1 MDNPRRRRR
10 VSIDTMLALYVLATF
25 LAATLTFLLQPFAAR
40 LILPLFGGTPSVWN
54 TSVLFFQALLLAGY
68 AYAAAVTKSTRRL
81 RWAAVH
87 LTAMAL
93 VLLTLPVHIDA
104 SWAPSPT
111 APPLL
116 WQTWLLLATIG
127 APFFIVAASAPL
139 LQRWFSLTGHPAAG
153 DPYFLYAA
161 SNLGSLLALLS
172 YPLAIEPALDL
183 VATGRLWT
191 AGYVLLLALI
201 AGCATGL
208 RRAGVAPVLDD
219 GTIDG
224 PPPRDLSGQ
233 LRWAALAAV
242 PSSLMLSVTT
252 YISTD
257 IAAAPLL
264 WVVPLALYLLT
275 YVVAFAP
282 RRFVEARSLERLM
295 PLAVI
300 LLTITLLARGLEPPP
315 WLMLTLHLGGLVV
328 VALAC
333 HGQLAELRPPVSRL
347 TRYYLWIAAGG
358 LTGGVFNALLAPAL
372 FTGVAEYPLAL
383 VAACLLRRPP
393 LDAPTDALPRSAR
406 QLIRRDLAPAACLA
420 LGAYA
425 LALLAPRLGLPGTP
439 GLVGLALGVPA
450 LVAYLFLMRPV
461 RFALAIGA
469 LFLVAG
475 VAVDV
480 GGQRLFARRTYYGI
494 HRVEQSGQQRR
505 LYHGRT
511 LHGIE
516 STDPSAGAEPLAY
529 YHRSGPAG
537 SLFRALGTPV
547 DGPRRIAV
555 IGLGVATLAA
565 YARPG
570 EHWTFYELD
579 PTVLYVARDS
589 GLFTYWADSAG
600 LLDAT
605 VGDARIRLTE
615 YTGARYDLLVLD
627 AFSADAIPVHLLTR
641 EALSLYRRR
650 LRNNGALAIHIS
662 NRFLDLE
669 GVVQALAADAGLEAL
684 AWADLLISDA
694 QREEGK
700 LPSHWVVLSTDTDLI
715 DRLAASGPWRHLSD
729 DARTAVWSDQFSN
742 LLRVIRWRG
751 SPGE

>member
-1 MDNPRRRRR
+1 
-10 VSIDTMLALYVLATF
+10 VLALYVLATF
-25 LAATLTFLLQPFAAR
+25 VAATLTFLLQPFVAR

-54 TSVLFFQALLLAGY
+54 TSVLFFQALLLAAY
-68 AYAAAVTKSTRRL
+68 AYAAALTSGIRPLRL
-81 RWAAVH
+81 AAMHVV
-87 LTAMAL
+87 AMAL
-93 VLLTLPVHIDA
+93 VLIALPVHIDA
-104 SWAPSPT
+104 SWAPPPT
-111 APPLL
+111 VPPLL

-139 LQRWFSLTGHPAAG
+139 LQRWFSLTGHRAAG

-161 SNLGSLLALLS
+161 SNLGSLIALLA
-172 YPLAIEPALDL
+172 YPLVVEPTLDL
-183 VATGRLWT
+183 AATGRLWT

-201 AGCATGL
+201 AGCAVGL
-208 RRAGVAPVLDD
+208 RRRQPAHAVERDTTADPAPL
-219 GTIDG
+219 GI
-224 PPPRDLSGQ
+224 RRQ

-275 YVVAFAP
+275 YVVAFA
-282 RRFVEARSLERLM
+282 RRPLIPGRSLERLM

-300 LLTITLLARGLEPPP
+300 LLAITLLARGLEPPP
-315 WLMLTLHLGGLVV
+315 WLMLTLHLGGLLV

-358 LTGGVFNALLAPAL
+358 LAGGVFNALLAPAL
-372 FTGVAEYPLAL
+372 FTRVAEYPIAL

-393 LDAPTDALPRSAR
+393 RDAPADALPRSTR
-406 QLIRRDLAPAACLA
+406 ELMLRDLVPAACVA
-420 LGAYA
+420 LGAYG
-425 LALLAPRLGLPGTP
+425 LALLAPRLGLASSTEA
-439 GLVGLALGVPA
+439 VGLALGAPA
-450 LVAYLFLMRPV
+450 LAAYLFLMRPV

-475 VAVDV
+475 IVVDA
-480 GGQRLFARRTYYGI
+480 GDRQLFARRSYYGI
-494 HRVEQSGQQRR
+494 HHVDQSGEQRR
-505 LYHGRT
+505 LYHGKT

-516 STDPSAGAEPLAY
+516 GSGPSAGSEPLAY

-537 SLFRALGTPV
+537 SLFRSLDARS
-547 DGPRRIAV
+547 DGPRNVAI
-555 IGLGVATLAA
+555 IGLGVGALAA

-589 GLFTYWADSAG
+589 GLFTYWRSSAG
-600 LLDAT
+600 RLDT
-605 VGDARIRLTE
+605 TLGDARIRLAEQTDV
-615 YTGARYDLLVLD
+615 RYDLLVLD

-641 EALSLYRRR
+641 EALALYRRR
-650 LRNNGALAIHIS
+650 LRSNGVLAIHIS
-662 NRFLDLE
+662 NRYLNLE
-669 GVVQALAADAGLEAL
+669 GVVQALATDAGMRAV
-684 AWADLLISDA
+684 AWADLSLSDA
-694 QREEGK
+694 QRAQGK
-700 LPSHWVVLSTDTDLI
+700 LPSHWVVLSTDSGLV
-715 DRLAASGPWRHLSD
+715 DRLAASDPWRNLPAS
-729 DARTAVWSDQFSN
+729 ATTAVWSDQFSN
-742 LLRVIRWRG
+742 LLGVIRWRG
-751 SPGE
+751 LPGE

>member
-1 MDNPRRRRR
+1 
-10 VSIDTMLALYVLATF
+10 VLTLYVLAAF
-25 LAATLTFLLQPFAAR
+25 LAAALTFLLQPFAAR

-54 TSVLFFQALLLAGY
+54 TSVLFFQALLLAAY
-68 AYAAAVTKSTRRL
+68 AYAAALTSGTRLL
-81 RWAAVH
+81 RPAAVH
-87 LTAMAL
+87 IVAMAL
-93 VLLTLPVHIDA
+93 VLLALPVHIDA
-104 SWAPSPT
+104 SWAPPPT

-127 APFFIVAASAPL
+127 APFFIVATSAPL
-139 LQRWFSLTGHPAAG
+139 LQRWFSLTGHRAAG

-161 SNLGSLLALLS
+161 SNLGSLMALLA
-172 YPLAIEPALDL
+172 YPLAVEPTLDL
-183 VATGRLWT
+183 AAISRFWM

-201 AGCATGL
+201 AGCAVGL
-208 RRAGVAPVLDD
+208 RHRQLDRAVHADTTADPAPL
-219 GTIDG
+219 GLPT
-224 PPPRDLSGQ
+224 Q

-275 YVVAFAP
+275 YVVAFA
-282 RRFVEARSLERLM
+282 RRPLVAARSLDRLM

-300 LLTITLLARGLEPPP
+300 LLAITLLARGLEPPP
-315 WLMLTLHLGGLVV
+315 WLMLALHLGGLLV
-328 VALAC
+328 VALVC

-358 LTGGVFNALLAPAL
+358 LAGGMFNALLAPAL

-393 LDAPTDALPRSAR
+393 LDAPADALPGSPRE
-406 QLIRRDLAPAACLA
+406 LLLRDLAPAACLA
-420 LGAYA
+420 LGAFG
-425 LALLAPRLGLPGTP
+425 LTLLAPRLGLTGST
-439 GLVGLALGVPA
+439 GVVGMALGVPA
-450 LVAYLFLMRPV
+450 LAAYLFLMRPV

-475 VAVDV
+475 IAGDA
-480 GGQRLFARRTYYGI
+480 GGKQIFARRTYYGI
-494 HRVEQSGQQRR
+494 HHVEQSGEQRR

-516 STDPSAGAEPLAY
+516 GTRPSASSEPLAY

-537 SLFRALGTPV
+537 SLFRALVARGDALRSV
-547 DGPRRIAV
+547 AV
-555 IGLGVATLAA
+555 IGLGVGTLAA

-589 GLFTYWADSAG
+589 GLFTYWQNSAG
-600 LLDAT
+600 RLDAT
-605 VGDARIRLTE
+605 VGDARIRLAE
-615 YTGARYDLLVLD
+615 QADVRYDLLVLD

-641 EALSLYRRR
+641 EALALYRGR
-650 LRNNGALAIHIS
+650 LRSNGALAIHIS
-662 NRFLDLE
+662 NRYLDLE
-669 GVVQALAADAGLEAL
+669 GVVQALAADAGMRAL
-684 AWADLLISDA
+684 AWADLSLSDA
-694 QREEGK
+694 QRAEGM
-700 LPSHWVVLSTDTDLI
+700 LPSHWVVLSTDTGLI
-715 DRLAASGPWRHLSD
+715 DRLAASDPWRHLSD
-729 DARTAVWSDQFSN
+729 DKTTAVWSDQFSD